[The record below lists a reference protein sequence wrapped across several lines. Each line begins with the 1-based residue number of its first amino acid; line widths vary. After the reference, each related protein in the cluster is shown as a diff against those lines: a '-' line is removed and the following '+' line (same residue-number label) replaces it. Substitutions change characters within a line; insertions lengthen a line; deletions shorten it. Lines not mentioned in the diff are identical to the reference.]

1 MAYPLSS
8 TDISFFS
15 PEISKFCLIKK
26 YMHRFH
32 VDTKLT
38 ILLTFLESIKIVLI
52 KKIAILVTS
61 VKMAPPDFLKVKI
74 F

>member
-1 MAYPLSS
+1 
-8 TDISFFS
+8 
-15 PEISKFCLIKK
+15 
-26 YMHRFH
+26 MHRFH

-61 VKMAPPDFLKVKI
+61 AKMATPDLLKVKL

>member
-8 TDISFFS
+8 TDMSFFS

-26 YMHRFH
+26 YMHRLH
-32 VDTKLT
+32 VDTKLI

-61 VKMAPPDFLKVKI
+61 AKMATPDFLKVKI

>member
-1 MAYPLSS
+1 
-8 TDISFFS
+8 
-15 PEISKFCLIKK
+15 
-26 YMHRFH
+26 MHRFH
-32 VDTKLT
+32 VDTKLA

-61 VKMAPPDFLKVKI
+61 AKMATPDLLKVKL